1 MTPVETSWEMLYQA
15 LARQIARD
23 NARLASWERPRK
35 ANRARVTGILPAGV
49 RTRPRGRKRAK
60 QSGKR

>member
-1 MTPVETSWEMLYQA
+1 MTSPETSWEMLYQA

-35 ANRARVTGILPAGV
+35 ANRARVKGILPAGV
-49 RTRPRGRKRAK
+49 RTRQRRRKRA
-60 QSGKR
+60 R